1 MPYRRLRSLL
11 DRPRR
16 SWTGI
21 ALLGLALSSIA
32 GGAANE
38 LAALGSAP
46 RSEAPMASQ
55 ETTHMWMSVGT
66 QRFAVTVEDNPT
78 ARALVQLLPVTLEMA
93 ELNGNEKH
101 GRLPRSLP
109 VDAMRPGTIR
119 TGDVLLYGNDTLV
132 VFYQT
137 FRSSYSYTRIGRIA
151 ESAGLAQAGA
161 WRPARDIHG
170 PLMARTHLGTR
181 RWPVASRKRRAFV
194 PPKREAFANR
204 ADWSR

>member
-55 ETTHMWMSVGT
+55 ETTHMIEKPTDRVAAAKTLVESVGGKMECFYWMHGHHDGFFIADYKDGMT
-66 QRFAVTVEDNPT
+66 PPMVSRPSPASCTT
-78 ARALVQLLPVTLEMA
+78 LLSPEPS
-93 ELNGNEKH
+93 
-101 GRLPRSLP
+101 R
-109 VDAMRPGTIR
+109 
-119 TGDVLLYGNDTLV
+119 
-132 VFYQT
+132 
-137 FRSSYSYTRIGRIA
+137 
-151 ESAGLAQAGA
+151 
-161 WRPARDIHG
+161 RPA
-170 PLMARTHLGTR
+170 A
-181 RWPVASRKRRAFV
+181 
-194 PPKREAFANR
+194 
-204 ADWSR
+204 